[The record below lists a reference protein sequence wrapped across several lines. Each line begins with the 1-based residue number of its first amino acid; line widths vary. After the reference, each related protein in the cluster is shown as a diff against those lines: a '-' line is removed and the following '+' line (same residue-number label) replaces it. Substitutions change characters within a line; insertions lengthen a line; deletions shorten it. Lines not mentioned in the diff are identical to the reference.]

1 MSDPDPY
8 RRLGVSESASF
19 EEVRSARD
27 RLLSDAEG
35 DEARQQEIEAA
46 YDAVLMDRLRAR
58 KEGRIAVPDRIRY
71 PERLPN
77 NPMANLRSSTGM
89 GAPSWL
95 TRSLYTPT
103 IQEMLISGAVFAGLW
118 VASLLLP
125 NGTSTWIAISLLVS
139 IYCIN
144 RNGRRFGMAV
154 LFSLVA
160 LVLGLLLAF
169 LLFQIPALQFASF
182 PNSLS
187 LLVTFLL
194 LWFAATFL
202 S

>member
-1 MSDPDPY
+1 MSNYDPY
-8 RRLGVSESASF
+8 SELGVTESASF

-71 PERLPN
+71 PEKLPA
-77 NPMANLRSSTGM
+77 NPIANLRTSGGA

-95 TRSLYTPT
+95 SRSLYNPSTR
-103 IQEMLISGAVFAGLW
+103 EMLVSSAVFAGLW
-118 VASLLLP
+118 LAVLLIP
-125 NGTSTWIAISLLVS
+125 NAATTWLAISLLVC
-139 IYCIN
+139 IYGIN

-154 LFSLVA
+154 LFSFCA
-160 LVLGLLLAF
+160 LSLGLLLAF

-182 PNSLS
+182 PNSVS
-187 LLVTFLL
+187 LLVTLL
-194 LWFAATFL
+194 LMWFAATFL
-202 S
+202 A

>member
-1 MSDPDPY
+1 MSNSDPY
-8 RRLGVSESASF
+8 SELGVTESASF

-71 PERLPN
+71 PEKLPA
-77 NPMANLRSSTGM
+77 NPIANLRASGGA

-95 TRSLYTPT
+95 SRSLYNPSTR
-103 IQEMLISGAVFAGLW
+103 EVLVSSAVFAGLW
-118 VASLLLP
+118 LAVLLIP
-125 NGTSTWIAISLLVS
+125 NAATTWLAISLLVC
-139 IYCIN
+139 IYYIN

-154 LFSLVA
+154 LFSFVA
-160 LVLGLLLAF
+160 LSLGLLLAF
-169 LLFQIPALQFASF
+169 LLFQIPALGFASF
-182 PNSLS
+182 PNSVS
-187 LLVTFLL
+187 LLVTLL
-194 LWFAATFL
+194 LMWFAATFL
-202 S
+202 A

>member
-1 MSDPDPY
+1 MTHPDPY
-8 RRLGVSESASF
+8 RALGVSESASF

-71 PERLPN
+71 PEKLPN
-77 NPMANLRSSTGM
+77 NPMANLRSSGGL

-95 TRSLYTPT
+95 SRSLYSPT
-103 IQEMLISGAVFAGLW
+103 TQEMLISGAVFGGLYLATLLIPD
-118 VASLLLP
+118 VA
-125 NGTSTWIAISLLVS
+125 TTWIAISLLVS
-139 IYCIN
+139 IYFIN

-154 LFSLVA
+154 LFSLLA
-160 LVLGLLLAF
+160 LTLGFLLAF
-169 LLFQIPALQFASF
+169 LLFQVPTLQFGRF

-187 LLVTFLL
+187 LLVILL
-194 LWFAATFL
+194 LMWFAATFL
-202 S
+202 A